1 MKTQLKKIPKG
12 FTLVE
17 ILIVVVIIGLLLGIG
32 LPNLMAA
39 RKKSIVNTA
48 KASMK
53 QLGGAVAQARMDS
66 TFTINNSNVLD
77 SIVPDYLKVWPSP
90 SGGTLDTEFDN
101 GSNHISFTPNDPGIN
116 GGNPFTIF
124 DTVTF

>member
-1 MKTQLKKIPKG
+1 MKIQLKKIPKG

-17 ILIVVVIIGLLLGIG
+17 ILIVVAIIGLLLGIG
-32 LPNLMAA
+32 LPNLMTA

-48 KASMK
+48 KVSMK

-66 TFTINNSNVLD
+66 TFTINNGNVVD
-77 SIVPDYLKVWPSP
+77 SIIPDYLKVWPSP
-90 SGGTLDTEFDN
+90 SGGSLNTEFDN
-101 GSNHISFTPNDPGIN
+101 GSNHITFTPNDPGIN
-116 GGNPFTIF
+116 SGNPFTIF